1 MNYNTVMAEINLHS
15 KVIKPDIAKL
25 TKERNMWQRR
35 KNELMKVGITAL
47 DQEFLAKHLQECEKH
62 IKELDSILS
71 AGS

>member
-15 KVIKPDIAKL
+15 KVVKPDIAKL

-71 AGS
+71 AGL

>member
-1 MNYNTVMAEINLHS
+1 MSQINLNAQAM
-15 KVIKPDIAKL
+15 KPDTAKL
-25 TKERNMWQRR
+25 IKERDMWQRS

>member
-15 KVIKPDIAKL
+15 KVVKLDIAKL

-47 DQEFLAKHLQECEKH
+47 D
-62 IKELDSILS
+62 
-71 AGS
+71 